1 MNLMANILV
10 PFDFSANA
18 ISALDQ
24 ALYIAK
30 GSGLT
35 IEVLHILNFKAAHD
49 YPAEWHIDPHHV
61 DLGAIEAKLAEIVAD
76 RSRSCCGDSAP
87 AVTSAVRESVMINGG
102 IINHMLQHKADL
114 IVMGTHGA
122 SNAIERF
129 WGSNTST
136 MINHSLFPILA
147 VPRNWHPVV
156 LEELLA
162 AISLK
167 EAKACL
173 PKLVEW
179 AKWLKTKVQVISLTS
194 VPETDQDELEA
205 VVADYPEIT
214 AQLVPKKDDLPMWKN
229 LVNYTADR
237 KKAVLLMFVHER
249 TVFEKLFNYSITSKV
264 ADGIL
269 IPLLAVPTTKKP

>member
-1 MNLMANILV
+1 MANILV
-10 PFDFSANA
+10 PFDFSPNA

-30 GSGLT
+30 VKGLT

-49 YPAEWHIDPHHV
+49 YPNDWHIDPHHV
-61 DLGAIEAKLAEIVAD
+61 DLGAIEAKLAEVVAE
-76 RSRSCCGDSAP
+76 RSAACCGAAAP
-87 AVTSAVRESVMINGG
+87 EVSTSVRESVMINGG
-102 IINHMLQHKADL
+102 IINHMLENKAEL

-122 SNAIERF
+122 SNAMERF

-147 VPRNWHPVV
+147 VPRDWNPVK
-156 LEELLA
+156 LEELMA

-167 EAKACL
+167 EAKVCL
-173 PKLVEW
+173 PKLIEW
-179 AKWLKTKVQVISLTS
+179 ANWLDVKAEVISLTS
-194 VPETDQDELEA
+194 LPEADQDELEKA
-205 VVADYPEIT
+205 VQEFPEIT
-214 AQLVPKKDDLPMWKN
+214 AHLVPKKDDLPMWKN

-249 TVFEKLFNYSITSKV
+249 TVFDKLFNYSITSKV
-264 ADGIL
+264 ADGIH
-269 IPLLAVPTTKKP
+269 IPLLAVPTTKKS